1 MSARLGAALAE
12 YLRRHLAPGQGNFV
26 LIEGVTSSMAEGMSR
41 SWDDSLPTLA
51 VVSPEPHR
59 FGRYALTEGSATQL
73 RNKPGT
79 DGVVLVLCDGEQ
91 VPDRQSLNLF
101 QSVSPS
107 ILLESAEGMSIL
119 AQQRPPVDLD
129 GPARAV
135 RDAIIQADAAH
146 RPSALSVAAYLD
158 QLAHGADPLQAL
170 PAIGAFTDH
179 LPADQRAEVGRVSD
193 NLTLAARRTSEDL
206 LKPTSFADLRK
217 RAERVLAQRP
227 GLRNSPELAQVVDRV
242 MTDFQ
247 AGSADLL
254 GLLRFDEAREILEQ
268 RSETLS
274 AVARREIQH
283 YQSGLTPDSQATML
297 PWSLYEQRADDLSR
311 GPLQRAAAQE
321 LCDLDDAQQRQ
332 VFAKTTRNKLERLLR
347 DKSVNGSNPS
357 CPEAAIVRAA
367 QQLGGLIERVQVL
380 EPKLPAPDSRAATNR
395 TGAGRILTLACA
407 RLRLGGLMHGW
418 DQAGGDVDGLLLRA
432 ADDEDLGDVLAAFGD
447 AGLGSGLP
455 LPLLQLRLH
464 ADDGSTVQVDW
475 RPDLDD
481 AALLRSALLLSEAP
495 TLTLTMSEEPTL
507 RNFCGAIDSP
517 FAEPAPAPLVALA
530 RTLQATARDA
540 LYRGISP
547 PMLQAWADAWTS
559 VVGEREAANDIDSA
573 EALALAGAIRS
584 DNEAALTSFAPLKAE
599 WLAQYLRALWG
610 LVNQAEEPKSDWDPG
625 EAVAAATAIA
635 HATAAHHPAHMR
647 LRTRDRAL
655 LPASEGRIWSVYG
668 GRTTTDDS
676 GFAGDALRSVVTQL
690 LTLQPESAGHLRC
703 LAWGPGAADL
713 IAGEAVR
720 LIGTRTGSGVIG
732 KIEIFCV
739 GSGEGDTPSAQT
751 LATIDDAFRGER
763 DVLQLRY
770 LADLAQARAALA
782 PVVDSPA
789 VHLALVTGLTEGGR
803 RLQIDTPE
811 VQPPGQDSEVLFAP
825 RVWQRPRQERRT
837 LLMPPAATPSGHAWL
852 RLQNAV
858 EDAWPEPPMIRVPEI
873 RAGTRDIRSEL
884 IEVHDLALWVATL
897 DRYATRDSLE
907 QALGRENV
915 AILHQERRLG
925 GDSPL
930 SLVLS
935 QKSGGPA
942 DRAIGRSLRAAGI
955 VSNPDVALDIG
966 TELRKVA
973 SQGYGILALQAATS
987 GAGINEL
994 VGHVVAFSL
1003 LATTATPWPL
1013 PPDCRV
1019 LLVSLDE
1026 YRHWFSG
1033 KRADLLAIALD
1044 PQEGGV
1050 HVATIEVKARR
1061 SDEKDAAAGALDQL
1075 VQTLA
1080 ATRWAAYPE
1089 AGSIQ
1094 SRLWLNRIAEAACAV
1109 ARESRFKLDAA
1120 ELTAL
1125 EAFRLGRG
1133 SLEWAGVGLVFGPHV
1148 KPLRKIQQNPVGNDI
1163 VPVALHSIQLTEQL
1177 LRAATATNLTQLRTV
1192 ETDRPPLQ
1200 GTRVRRRPETKPPS
1214 ADVPEPG
1221 PTADDRDGA
1230 TPEADNTTDRPAS
1243 PSSDLSYDD
1252 AHENDSAEA
1261 PKERPEERIFAPDS
1275 DSGQA
1280 DRLVNDVSGGP
1291 STPFVAPMLGWDA
1304 DTGEKAFWHPAG
1316 PNQDLLN
1323 GHVEVWGS
1331 SGMGKTQFVMSLLA
1345 QLSRRGDSRFG
1356 IADFKNDYSNDTGF
1370 PAFADAEFLD
1380 LWDEGAPYNPLAL
1393 ADDSPRAIDTAVIE
1407 LRDTVEEATRAFTR
1421 MGVRQKAKL
1430 ERALRD
1436 AYAVGGEDGRW
1447 PTLRTLDDQLDTDLA
1462 GVMGDLTR
1470 HELFKAGRP
1479 LGDIIDENI
1488 VFGLSR
1494 IPGNGQTTVL
1504 AAGFILSAL
1513 LLRVQNL
1520 PPVPNTIRY
1529 IVVVDEA
1536 HRVSSFQAIKTMIR
1550 EGRSKGLSVIL
1561 ATQQPLD
1568 LPDVVAANAQTK
1580 ICFGLPDATVAAMA
1594 ARKLEPSNSR
1604 LPEQIRTLGVG
1615 EAYVSLRGEA
1625 PRLLRM
1631 AQAYRD
1637 ADALG
1642 LPPLRHPG

>member
-1 MSARLGAALAE
+1 VSGRLGAALAE
-12 YLRRHLAPGQGNFV
+12 YLRLHLFRGQGNFV
-26 LIEGVTSSMAEGMSR
+26 LVEGVPANVAEGMSQA
-41 SWDDSLPTLA
+41 WDDSLATLA

-59 FGRYALTEGSATQL
+59 FGRHALTEVSGTQL
-73 RNKPGT
+73 RNQPGT
-79 DGVVLVLCDGEQ
+79 AGVVLVLCDGEQ

-101 QSVSPS
+101 ESVSPS
-107 ILLESAEGMSIL
+107 ILLDSAEGMSIL
-119 AQQRPPVDLD
+119 SQQQPSVDLD

-135 RDAIIQADAAH
+135 REAIVQADAAN
-146 RPSALSVAAYLD
+146 RPSAVSVAAYLD
-158 QLAHGADPLQAL
+158 QLASGADPLRAL

-179 LPADQRAEVGRVSD
+179 VADAERVDSGRVSD
-193 NLTLAARRTSEDL
+193 NLALAARRTSEDL

-227 GLRNSPELAQVVDRV
+227 GVRGRAEVLQAADDVMAQL
-242 MTDFQ
+242 Q

-254 GLLRFDEAREILEQ
+254 SSLRFDEARQILEQ
-268 RSETLS
+268 RSEALS
-274 AVARREIQH
+274 AVVHREINQFRA
-283 YQSGLTPDSQATML
+283 GLLPSSQATML
-297 PWSLYEQRADDLSR
+297 PWNVYEKRADDLGR
-311 GPLQRAAAQE
+311 GAMQRAAAQE

-332 VFAKTTRNKLERLLR
+332 VFTKPTRNKLERLLR
-347 DKSVNGSNPS
+347 DRSVNGSSPS

-380 EPKLPAPDSRAATNR
+380 EPKPPAPNTPAATNR

-407 RLRLGGLMHGW
+407 RLRLGGLMHAW
-418 DQAGGDVDGLLLRA
+418 DRTGGDVDGLLLRA
-432 ADDEDLGDVLAAFGD
+432 ADDEDLGDVLAAFRD
-447 AGLGSGLP
+447 AGLAAGAP
-455 LPLLQLRLH
+455 LPSLQLRLH

-481 AALLRSALLLSEAP
+481 AALLRSALLFAEVPA
-495 TLTLTMSEEPTL
+495 LTLAMPGEPTMHA
-507 RNFCGAIDSP
+507 FCGAASP
-517 FAEPAPAPLVALA
+517 ATAQPVPGPLTRLA
-530 RTLQATARDA
+530 RALQSTARDA
-540 LYRGISP
+540 LDRGLTP
-547 PMLQAWADAWTS
+547 AMLAIWTDAWTRG
-559 VVGEREAANDIDSA
+559 VAEREAANDAGTA
-573 EALALAGAIRS
+573 EALALAGAVRG
-584 DNEAALTSFAPLKAE
+584 DHGTALTGLAPLKAE
-599 WLAQYLRALWG
+599 WLSQYLDTLWH
-610 LVNQAEEPKSDWDPG
+610 LVNQAEEPNSDVDPG
-625 EAVAAATAIA
+625 DAVAAAAGISR
-635 HATAAHHPAHMR
+635 ATAAHHPAHLR
-647 LRTRDRAL
+647 LSTQDRAL
-655 LPASEGRIWSVYG
+655 LPTSEGRIWSLYG
-668 GRTTTDDS
+668 GETTRDES
-676 GFAGDALRSVVTQL
+676 GFAGEAFRSVVTQL
-690 LTLQPESAGHLRC
+690 LTLQPEAAGHLRC

-713 IAGEAVR
+713 LTGEAVR
-720 LIGTRTGSGVIG
+720 LIGTRAGRGVIS

-739 GSGEGDTPSAQT
+739 GSDEHGKPTGQT
-751 LATIDDAFRGER
+751 LAAADAVLRGER

-770 LADLAQARAALA
+770 MDDLTQARDVLKPAY
-782 PVVDSPA
+782 DSPA
-789 VHLALVTGLTEGGR
+789 VHLALVTGLTEGGQ
-803 RLQIDTPE
+803 RLQIEGPE
-811 VQPPGQDSEVLFAP
+811 VPPPGHDSEVLFAP
-825 RVWQRPRQERRT
+825 RVWQRPRLDRRT

-858 EDAWPEPPMIRVPEI
+858 EDAWPEPGQLIRVPEVRTGTLDI
-873 RAGTRDIRSEL
+873 RAQL
-884 IEVHDLALWVATL
+884 VQVHDLALWVATL

-907 QALGRENV
+907 QALGRDNV

-955 VSNPDVALDIG
+955 VDNPDVALNIG

-1013 PPDCRV
+1013 PPGCRV

-1026 YRHWFSG
+1026 YRHWFTG

-1044 PQEGGV
+1044 PDEGGV

-1061 SDEKDAAAGALDQL
+1061 SDEIDAAAGALDQL
-1075 VQTLA
+1075 NQTLA

-1089 AGSIQ
+1089 IGSIH
-1094 SRLWLNRIAEAACAV
+1094 SRLWLNRIAEAAYAV

-1120 ELTAL
+1120 ELVAL

-1133 SLEWAGVGLVFGPHV
+1133 SLEWAGVGLVFGPKV
-1148 KPLRKIQQNPVGNDI
+1148 KPLHKIQQNPVGNDI

-1177 LRAATATNLTQLRTV
+1177 LRTATATDLTQLRTV

-1200 GTRVRRRPETKPPS
+1200 GNRVRRRPEAKPPS
-1214 ADVPEPG
+1214 PDGRHRADVLPDTDRRDTDNAVADSTARDPEPPSG
-1221 PTADDRDGA
+1221 DSS
-1230 TPEADNTTDRPAS
+1230 TDPAHVS
-1243 PSSDLSYDD
+1243 PS
-1252 AHENDSAEA
+1252 AE
-1261 PKERPEERIFAPDS
+1261 P
-1275 DSGQA
+1275 
-1280 DRLVNDVSGGP
+1280 SGGAAVAALEEGTDQAAAPVEGAAPP
-1291 STPFVAPMLGWDA
+1291 SFAAPVLGWDTA
-1304 DTGEKAFWHPAG
+1304 TGEEVRWHPAG
-1316 PNQDLLN
+1316 PGQDLLN
-1323 GHVEVWGS
+1323 GHIEVWGS
-1331 SGMGKTQFVMSLLA
+1331 SGMGKTQFAMSLLA
-1345 QLSRRGDSRFG
+1345 QLSWHSGSRFG

-1370 PAFADAEFLD
+1370 PAFAAAEFLD
-1380 LWDEGAPYNPLAL
+1380 LWEVGAPYNPLAL
-1393 ADDSPRAIDTAVIE
+1393 TDDSPRAIDTAVIE
-1407 LRDTVEEATRAFTR
+1407 LRDTVEEAARAFTR

-1430 ERALRD
+1430 EKALRD
-1436 AYAVGGEDGRW
+1436 AYAVGGEEGRW
-1447 PTLRTLDDQLDTDLA
+1447 PTLLTLDDQLDADLA

-1470 HELFKAGRP
+1470 HELFKSGQP
-1479 LGDIIDENI
+1479 LGDVIDHNV
-1488 VFGLSR
+1488 VFGLSK

-1529 IVVVDEA
+1529 VIVVDEA
-1536 HRVSSFQAIKTMIR
+1536 HRVAAFQAIKTMIR
-1550 EGRSKGLSVIL
+1550 EGRSKGLSVVL

-1568 LPDVVAANAQTK
+1568 LPAVVAANAQTK
-1580 ICFGLPDATVAAMA
+1580 ICFGLPDATVATMA
-1594 ARKLEPSNSR
+1594 ARKLEPDNPR

-1631 AQAYRD
+1631 AQAHRD

-1642 LPPLRHPG
+1642 LPPLHHPA